1 VRVRFGNARAALVAE
16 ACGKVQKGRR
26 GVAATADD
34 QIHIEQLEISA
45 RGKTIRK
52 IRFRL
57 YRCEFERVALG

>member
-1 VRVRFGNARAALVAE
+1 MPERAGYRGCDALFAE

-26 GVAATADD
+26 GVAATADG

-45 RGKTIRK
+45 HGKTIRK

-57 YRCEFERVALG
+57 YRC